1 MGQKENQFTGG
12 VVMPRIK
19 NPKYIITMQLTNGGA
34 PKVSFE
40 VTPTKA
46 QKIIDIIQSDIEKS
60 HKKKKCSS
68 ITLDMFFTEEI

>member
-1 MGQKENQFTGG
+1 
-12 VVMPRIK
+12 
-19 NPKYIITMQLTNGGA
+19 MQLTNGGA